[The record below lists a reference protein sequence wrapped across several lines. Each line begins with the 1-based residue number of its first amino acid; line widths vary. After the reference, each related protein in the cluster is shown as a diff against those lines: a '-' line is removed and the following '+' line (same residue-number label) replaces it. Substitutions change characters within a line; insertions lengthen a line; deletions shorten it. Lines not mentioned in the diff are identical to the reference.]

1 MIHSHTPSGPYMRQ
15 LRELL
20 DAMELWN
27 YAHDLDE
34 VNGAAR
40 MREVFNR
47 MPEDFTVHLAEELWQ
62 PAPTRNGQVRAKMW
76 VSSDGEPWC
85 LSLSDVG
92 WHADGSVTVEM
103 VGTLPDLDCCGDKP

>member
-1 MIHSHTPSGPYMRQ
+1 MIHGHTPSGPYMKQ

-20 DAMELWN
+20 DAMENWS
-27 YAHDLDE
+27 YAHDLTE
-34 VNGAAR
+34 IAR
-40 MREVFNR
+40 AHHMRGLFEKL
-47 MPEDFTVHLAEELWQ
+47 PPDFTVHLAEELKS
-62 PAPTRNGQVRAKMW
+62 PAPRNGQVRAKMW

-103 VGTLPDLDCCGDKP
+103 VGTLPDLDCSGDKS